1 MGQDTSSVR
10 RNLTRF
16 FNAIWYGGN
25 PLGWLLWPFAW
36 LYRTAVVLRRALYRR
51 GVLHAIDPGVPVVV
65 VGNLTVGGTGKTPCV
80 VWLAETLEQRGL
92 SVGIVTRG
100 YGGKT
105 ADWPQW
111 VTGDSDPGEVG
122 DEPVLLAQR
131 TGSPVAA
138 GPDRVEAAKFL
149 LERCKVDVLVA
160 DDGLQ
165 HYRLAR
171 RFEIAVVDGH
181 RGLGNGLCLPAGP
194 LREHPQRLETVDAIV
209 VNSGGW
215 ECGDAYRARLSP
227 VRVVRLGDGE
237 ARDLDDFTGSAVHA
251 VAGIGHP
258 ERFFALLESA
268 GITVDPRP
276 LADHARIRAAD
287 LGFDD
292 AAPVLITEKD
302 AVKCRGFAPDNVWA
316 VIVDLAFGDD
326 DGARL
331 TRLLMRRLDLEAEP
345 E

>member
-1 MGQDTSSVR
+1 MR
-10 RNLTRF
+10 RHLTRL

-36 LYRTAVVLRRALYRR
+36 LYRTAAVLRRALYRR
-51 GVLHAIDPGVPVVV
+51 GVLHAGDPGVPVVV

-80 VWLAETLEQRGL
+80 VWLANALKECGL

-105 ADWPQW
+105 SDWPQW

-138 GPDRVEAAKFL
+138 GPDRVEAAKL
-149 LERCKVDVLVA
+149 LLDRCKVDVLVA

-171 RFEIAVVDGH
+171 RFEIAVVDGQ

-194 LREHPQRLETVDAIV
+194 LREPPQRLDTVDAIV
-209 VNSGGW
+209 VNSDGW
-215 ECGDAYRARLSP
+215 EHPDAHRARLAP
-227 VRVVRLGDGE
+227 VRVDRLGDGE
-237 ARDLDDFTGSAVHA
+237 KRELDDFTGSAVHA

-258 ERFFALLESA
+258 ERFFALLGSA

-276 LADHARIRAAD
+276 LADHAAIREGD

-302 AVKCRGFAPDNVWA
+302 AVKCRGFAPGNVWA
-316 VIVDLAFGDD
+316 VIVDLAFDGDD
-326 DGARL
+326 GDRL

>member
-1 MGQDTSSVR
+1 MR
-10 RNLTRF
+10 RHLTRL

-25 PLGWLLWPFAW
+25 PLGWLLWPVAA
-36 LYRTAVVLRRALYRR
+36 LYRTAAVLRRALYRR
-51 GVLHAIDPGVPVVV
+51 GVLHSVDPGVPVVV

-80 VWLAETLEQRGL
+80 VWLANTLEKRGL

-105 ADWPQW
+105 SDWPQW
-111 VTGDSDPGEVG
+111 VTGASDPGEVG

-138 GPDRVEAAKFL
+138 GPDRVEAAQFL
-149 LERCKVDVLVA
+149 LERCKVDVVLA

-171 RFEIAVVDGH
+171 RVEIAVVDGQ

-194 LREHPQRLETVDAIV
+194 LREPPQRLDSVDAIV
-209 VNSGGW
+209 VNSGAW
-215 ECGDAYRARLSP
+215 ERGGAYGARLAP
-227 VRVVRLGDGE
+227 VRVDRLADGE
-237 ARDLDDFTGSAVHA
+237 TRSLDDFMGSAVHA

-276 LADHARIRAAD
+276 LADHATIGESD

-302 AVKCRGFAPDNVWA
+302 AVKCRGFAPGNVWA
-316 VIVDLAFGDD
+316 VIVDLAFDGDD
-326 DGARL
+326 GDRL
-331 TRLLMRRLDLEAEP
+331 TRLLMRRLDLQAERK
-345 E
+345 

>member
-1 MGQDTSSVR
+1 MR
-10 RNLTRF
+10 RHLTRL

-36 LYRTAVVLRRALYRR
+36 LYRTAAVLRRMLYRR
-51 GVLHAIDPGVPVVV
+51 GVLHTVDPGVPVVV

-80 VWLAETLEQRGL
+80 IWLADTLQERGL

-105 ADWPQW
+105 SDWPQW
-111 VTGDSDPGEVG
+111 ITGASDPGEVG
-122 DEPVLLAQR
+122 DESVLLAQR

-138 GPDRVEAAKFL
+138 GPDRVEAARLL
-149 LERCKVDVLVA
+149 LERCKVDVIVA

-171 RFEIAVVDGH
+171 CFEIAVVDGQ

-194 LREHPQRLETVDAIV
+194 LREPPQRLDTVDAIV

-215 ECGDAYRARLSP
+215 ERGDAHRARLES
-227 VRVVRLGDGE
+227 VGVVRLADGE
-237 ARDLDDFTGSAVHA
+237 TGNLADFTGSAVRA

-258 ERFFALLESA
+258 ERFFRVARERRHHGRSA
-268 GITVDPRP
+268 AVGRSRRDSRGRSE
-276 LADHARIRAAD
+276 LRRCGACADHGKRT
-287 LGFDD
+287 L
-292 AAPVLITEKD
+292 
-302 AVKCRGFAPDNVWA
+302 
-316 VIVDLAFGDD
+316 
-326 DGARL
+326 
-331 TRLLMRRLDLEAEP
+331 
-345 E
+345 